1 MIDVLIVEDHP
12 VVIEGLK
19 KLLLDSGLAKLC
31 VTASTGKECTTYLK
45 NYSPDIVLLDIN
57 LPDINGIDLCK
68 ILKTDYPNLKILA
81 ISSFGQR
88 SYILRMIENGAM
100 GYVLKNSS
108 EDEIIAAIKDVV
120 ASKNHI
126 GFEVNEI
133 LNQSSKG
140 SDSPLLTRREAEVL
154 KMIADGF
161 TNQEI
166 ADKIFVSP
174 LTVDSHRKNLLMK
187 LSAKNTAEL
196 IKIAFCKG
204 LITEME

>member
-45 NYSPDIVLLDIN
+45 NFTPQIVLLDIN
-57 LPDINGIDLCK
+57 LPDVNGIDLCK
-68 ILKTDYPNLKILA
+68 TLKTEYPELKILA

-88 SYILRMIENGAM
+88 SYIQRMIDNGAL

-108 EDEIIAAIKDVV
+108 EEEIISAVKDV
-120 ASKNHI
+120 ANGKKHL
-126 GFEVNEI
+126 GYDVNEI
-133 LNQSSKG
+133 LNHPKNDVG
-140 SDSPLLTRREAEVL
+140 SPLLTRRETEVL
-154 KMIADGF
+154 RMISDGF

-187 LSAKNTAEL
+187 LGARNTAEL
-196 IKIAFCKG
+196 IKLAFCKG
-204 LITEME
+204 LIIEVE

>member
-45 NYSPDIVLLDIN
+45 NYTPDIILLDIN
-57 LPDINGIDLCK
+57 LPDVNGIDLCK
-68 ILKTDYPNLKILA
+68 TIKTDYPNLKILA

-88 SYILRMIENGAM
+88 SYILRMMENGAL

-108 EDEIIAAIKDVV
+108 EEEIIGAIKDVV
-120 ASKNHI
+120 AGQKHI
-126 GFEVNEI
+126 SFEVSEI
-133 LNQSSKG
+133 LNQSKNND
-140 SDSPLLTRREAEVL
+140 DSPLLTRRETEVL
-154 KMIADGF
+154 QMIANGF

-166 ADKIFVSP
+166 ADKLFVSP

-204 LITEME
+204 LITAIE

>member
-45 NYSPDIVLLDIN
+45 NYTPDIILLDIN
-57 LPDINGIDLCK
+57 LPDVNGIDLCK
-68 ILKTDYPNLKILA
+68 TIKTDYPNLKILA

-88 SYILRMIENGAM
+88 SYILRMMENGAL

-108 EDEIIAAIKDVV
+108 EEEIIGAIKDVV
-120 ASKNHI
+120 AGQKHI
-126 GFEVNEI
+126 GFEVSEI
-133 LNQSSKG
+133 LNQSKNND
-140 SDSPLLTRREAEVL
+140 DSPLLTRRETEVL
-154 KMIADGF
+154 QMIANGF

-166 ADKIFVSP
+166 ADKLFVSP

-204 LITEME
+204 LITAIE

>member
-45 NYSPDIVLLDIN
+45 NYTPDIILLDIN
-57 LPDINGIDLCK
+57 LPDVNGIDLCK
-68 ILKTDYPNLKILA
+68 TIKTDYPNLKILA

-88 SYILRMIENGAM
+88 SYILRMMENDAL

-108 EDEIIAAIKDVV
+108 EEEIIGAIKDVV
-120 ASKNHI
+120 AGQKHI
-126 GFEVNEI
+126 GFEVSEI
-133 LNQSSKG
+133 LNQSKKNV
-140 SDSPLLTRREAEVL
+140 DSPLLTRRETEVL
-154 KMIADGF
+154 QMIANGF

-166 ADKIFVSP
+166 ADKLFVSP

-204 LITEME
+204 LITAIE

>member
-45 NYSPDIVLLDIN
+45 NYTPDIILLDIN
-57 LPDINGIDLCK
+57 LPDVNGIDLCK
-68 ILKTDYPNLKILA
+68 TIKTDYPNLKILA

-88 SYILRMIENGAM
+88 SYILRMMENGAL

-108 EDEIIAAIKDVV
+108 EEEIIGAIKDVV
-120 ASKNHI
+120 AGQKHI
-126 GFEVNEI
+126 GFEVSEI
-133 LNQSSKG
+133 LNQSKKNV
-140 SDSPLLTRREAEVL
+140 DSPLLTRRETEVL
-154 KMIADGF
+154 QMIANGF

-166 ADKIFVSP
+166 ADKLFVSP

-204 LITEME
+204 LITAIE

>member
-31 VTASTGKECTTYLK
+31 VTASTGRECTTYLK
-45 NYSPDIVLLDIN
+45 NFTPDIVLLDIN
-57 LPDINGIDLCK
+57 LPDVNGIDLCK
-68 ILKTDYPNLKILA
+68 TLKTDYPNLKILA

-88 SYILRMIENGAM
+88 SYILRMMDNGAL

-204 LITEME
+204 LITEIE